1 MNHTLIQKI
10 LGVLLICEGGILI
23 IPFLRAIFF
32 RESCC
37 YIPFITAIIAA
48 FILGGLLSY
57 LKPGNTKIGYK
68 EGFAIVTF
76 GWLMA
81 SIIGALPFYMG
92 GIFPS
97 YLDALFETVSGF
109 TTTGATALNNV
120 EVIPRSFNFW
130 RCFTHWIGGMGILV
144 LTLAVSPSVGGS
156 FQILKAESPG
166 PMTDKKIAPSVTKTA
181 QILYGTYIIITLLEI
196 ILLYFGGMSLFDA
209 VIHTFATVGTG
220 GFSSKNQS
228 IGAYNSLYIEI
239 VVSVFMIMSGTNFSL
254 YFHLYNKKSFNF
266 FKNEEFRLYV
276 IVIAVSIAAITIN
289 LFGNVYGSLGQSLR
303 YAMFQVSSIITTTGF
318 ATADFD
324 LWPDFSKGLL
334 VLLMFFGGCA
344 GSTAGSIK
352 HIRILMLL
360 KNAKRE
366 MFKLFHP
373 NAVMSIR
380 IDGKT
385 IPDEVMQKV
394 TNFFFLFISIFFM
407 MTLLVALQGLDLISA
422 ASSVA
427 ATLGNVGPGLGLVGP
442 TMNYSGMTALTKI
455 LLIMCMLIG
464 RLELY
469 TVLVLFMPSFWRN

>member
-1 MNHTLIQKI
+1 MNHTLIQKV

-23 IPFLRAIFF
+23 IPLLIAVFF

-37 YIPFITAIIAA
+37 YMPFIIAIFTA
-48 FILGGLLSY
+48 FISGGLLNC
-57 LKPGNTKIGYK
+57 LKPESTKIGYK

-76 GWLMA
+76 GWLLT
-81 SIIGALPFYMG
+81 SIIGALPFYFG
-92 GIFPS
+92 GILPS

-109 TTTGATALNNV
+109 TTTGATVLNNV
-120 EVIPRSFNFW
+120 EAIPYSFNFW

-156 FQILKAESPG
+156 FQVLKAESPG
-166 PMTDKKIAPSVTKTA
+166 PMSNKKIAPSVAKTA

-239 VVSVFMIMSGTNFSL
+239 VVAVFMVMSGTNFSL

-266 FKNEEFRLYV
+266 FKNEEFRFYI
-276 IVIAVSIAAITIN
+276 IVIAISIAVISIN
-289 LFGNVYGSLGQSLR
+289 LFGNVYSSIGQSLR

-324 LWPDFSKGLL
+324 LWPDFSKGILM
-334 VLLMFFGGCA
+334 LLMFFGGCA

-352 HIRILMLL
+352 HIRILMLI

-366 MFKLFHP
+366 MLKVFHP

-394 TNFFFLFISIFFM
+394 TNFFFLFISIFFI

-442 TMNYSGMTALTKI
+442 TMNYGGMTALTKI
-455 LLIMCMLIG
+455 LLIICMLIG